1 MEWWLYKNGTG
12 GYFRV
17 SIYLKTDSRMKK
29 RTFDIIIIL
38 LIAITLIIL
47 NQFDLLEKSAK
58 FMLIPILAFYY
69 IGQYSERKFQK

>member
-1 MEWWLYKNGTG
+1 
-12 GYFRV
+12 
-17 SIYLKTDSRMKK
+17 MKK

-47 NQFDLLEKSAK
+47 NRFDLLEKSAK